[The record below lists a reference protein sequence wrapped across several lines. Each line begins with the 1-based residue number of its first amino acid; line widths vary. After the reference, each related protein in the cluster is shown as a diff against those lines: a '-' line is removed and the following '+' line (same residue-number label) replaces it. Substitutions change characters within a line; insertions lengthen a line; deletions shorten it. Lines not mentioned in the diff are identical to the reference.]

1 MKAKVILP
9 ALALAFAPGF
19 AFALTLT
26 ELDVNAGLLFIGS
39 APPQASGIT
48 QTLGA
53 SLLIRTDGPLFL
65 VPSIDLLGTYYDTSG
80 TRAVLAAASSESG
93 TSFVTGG
100 ALLGLQ
106 AGMVYPVATDLE
118 MGGALGLDLFL
129 RFPLELQ
136 NTAADTRDGLAYFYG
151 SGRFIFPEAR
161 FITRWNV
168 TEGVALVFT
177 LRGMFPVFHIWD
189 GENLPFYD
197 QLLAALDLG
206 FVIRLGGK
214 PTPAQPAPAK

>member
-1 MKAKVILP
+1 MTAKVIL
-9 ALALAFAPGF
+9 LALVLALAPGF

-65 VPSIDLLGTYYDTSG
+65 FPSIDFLGTYYDTSG
-80 TRAVLAAASSESG
+80 TRAVLATVSSESG
-93 TSFVTGG
+93 TSFFTIG

-106 AGMVYPVATDLE
+106 AGMVYPVAKDLE
-118 MGGALGLDLFL
+118 MGGAVGLDLFL

-136 NTAADTRDGLAYFYG
+136 NTTADTADGFAYFYG
-151 SGRFIFPEAR
+151 MGRFIFPETR
-161 FITRWNV
+161 FITRWDV
-168 TEGVALVFT
+168 AEGVTLVFT
-177 LRGMFPVFHIWD
+177 LRGMYPVFHIWD
-189 GENLPFYD
+189 EEGLPFYD

-214 PTPAQPAPAK
+214 PTPAPAK